1 MIHFTAAFASFAVT
15 VAAIAF
21 LRPIA
26 FRIDLVDRPGG
37 RKTHHGN
44 VPIIGGLGMFIG
56 IVVGIGLL
64 PAPSP
69 MAGPVLAAFSL
80 MVVVGAL
87 DDRFALSPWARL
99 PIQAAAAAIM
109 VYGTDTTVVTLGN
122 PLGLGEIRLDGFSGD
137 LVAILLMVAAINAF
151 NMLDG
156 MDGLAG
162 MAAAIGFAALG
173 YVAAEAGLYTSPRI
187 ASIVIAA
194 VVAFLI
200 FNAPLISNNRI
211 RCFMGDAGSTFLGL
225 GLAWL
230 CLRVSQGAGANSVSP
245 TTTLWL
251 VALPM
256 YELIWTFGRRLA
268 KGKSPF
274 HPDAEHFHHKLV
286 RAGFSVRAAFLIFG
300 LLAAILVFL
309 GIAAERLNIPEYL
322 SLLLLVLVGAT
333 VVLSML
339 RADYL
344 INWVPSCLRRA
355 PGNTNAGTTSEP
367 AQTTPRVVYALRR
380 PVLARHSR
388 TIKVEGTIQEPALN
402 SQHSQEIVDRHFGT

>member
-21 LRPIA
+21 LRPLA
-26 FRIDLVDRPGG
+26 LRFDLVDRPGG

-64 PAPSP
+64 PVPSP

-109 VYGTDTTVVTLGN
+109 VYGTNTTVVTLGN
-122 PLGLGEIRLDGFSGD
+122 PLGLGEIRLDGLSGD

-173 YVAAEAGLYTSPRI
+173 YVAVEAGLYTSPRI

-230 CLRVSQGAGANSVSP
+230 CLRVSQGAGAKSVSP

-274 HPDAEHFHHKLV
+274 HPDAEHFHHKMI
-286 RAGFSVRAAFLIFG
+286 RGGFSVRASFLVFA
-300 LLAAILVFL
+300 LLAMTLAGA
-309 GIAAERLNIPEYL
+309 GIALERFKIPDII
-322 SLLLLVLVGAT
+322 SFICLLATGVLV
-333 VVLSML
+333 VYSML
-339 RADYL
+339 HTDKLAKFL
-344 INWVPSCLRRA
+344 PTTLRRA
-355 PGNTNAGTTSEP
+355 TVITLPKPATQSCATHETEATQASNA
-367 AQTTPRVVYALRR
+367 A
-380 PVLARHSR
+380 
-388 TIKVEGTIQEPALN
+388 
-402 SQHSQEIVDRHFGT
+402 